1 MKKSIFLLVL
11 LFVFVLAFTAC
22 DKLHKHSWAEADC
35 ETPKT
40 CSTCGK
46 TEGEALGHTE
56 EILPAKAATCTE
68 TGLTEGKK
76 CSACGEILV
85 AQEEIPASGHT
96 EELVPGKA
104 NTCTESGLTAGKKC
118 SVCDET
124 LLAQEV
130 IPAPGHNEEI
140 LSAKEAT
147 CTTNGLTEGK
157 KCSACNEI
165 LVKQEV
171 IPAAHK
177 EEIIPGK
184 AASCTEIGLTDGK
197 KCSVCG
203 ETLLA
208 QEEISS
214 LGHKD
219 GNNDFTCDACGADLC
234 TDHVPADPII
244 ENNVPATCQKPGSYD
259 SVVKCSVCGDEISRE
274 SKIHEQLPHTEE
286 VVPGKAAT
294 CTTTGLTEG
303 KKCSVCGET
312 LVAQEEIPVIAH
324 TEEVVPG
331 KAATCTTTGLTEGK
345 KCSVCGETLV
355 AQEEI
360 PVIAHTEEA
369 VPGKA
374 ATCTASGLKD
384 GKKCSVCG
392 ETLLAQEVIPAL
404 GHQWG
409 EGEKNLDVTTYRCDR
424 CGVSKAES
432 ESLENN
438 ENIFTNKEFVGTPE
452 ALGQVLVA
460 GWWAGG
466 GYEVLTDGMMTEGE
480 GRFSTLLNKTTA
492 FMDGSLDLGE
502 KYVLGTLRFYIYD
515 TKEAITEV
523 AKKESVGA
531 DILIQVYLDGQWYD
545 IVNCANNA
553 DLCDHLVINEGLNN
567 DYLEFDLSDIVAEK
581 VRFYISA
588 SVSPNG
594 ITFQEIE
601 CNGAL
606 LVEHVHTE
614 QILPA
619 EAATCLT
626 AGVTEGKVCSVCNE
640 ILVSQEVIPALGHD
654 WSEGAVADGV
664 TTYTCG
670 NCGLEKMESDAL
682 EDVDNLFAGKKFKP
696 TAEATASILSASWW
710 NGSGYEGLTDGIKT
724 ADNAIGRFST
734 IMNLSGFMDST
745 IDFGKEVVLGSLKFY
760 IYEVSAKTEAQI
772 KSSIGKDM
780 LIQVYSNGAWI
791 NVVICPDNEA
801 LYGHLVSV
809 DGVNNDYLEFDLSGI
824 VAEKLR
830 FYISA
835 SSSSSGTTFQE
846 VECNG
851 KEFPSDEPVLIENVF
866 TGKLFVPT
874 EGDAAGNVYNVNT
887 HGYDKLTD
895 GITNQETKG
904 RYSGKSAAGVLVEA
918 TLDLGGTYDLQEF
931 TFYLYKT
938 GLTGSFGSELIIQV
952 LSPEGEWV
960 TVVHCKTTEELQAHI
975 VAKSDTDAGDRLV
988 FDLGGVSATQIR
1000 FTMPTGT
1007 TTKYPSMHEITCSG
1021 YAK

>member
-46 TEGEALGHTE
+46 TEGEALGHKE
-56 EILPAKAATCTE
+56 QILPAKAATCTE

-76 CSACGEILV
+76 CSACGKILV
-85 AQEEIPASGHT
+85 AQEETPALGHT

-165 LVKQEV
+165 LVEQEV
-171 IPAAHK
+171 IPATHK

-184 AASCTEIGLTDGK
+184 AASCTEIGLTEGK

-219 GNNDFTCDACGADLC
+219 ENNDFTCDVCGADLC
-234 TDHVPADPII
+234 TDHSPADPII

-274 SKIHEQLPHTEE
+274 SRIHEQLPHTEE

-324 TEEVVPG
+324 
-331 KAATCTTTGLTEGK
+331 A
-345 KCSVCGETLV
+345 
-355 AQEEI
+355 
-360 PVIAHTEEA
+360 EEA

-384 GKKCSVCG
+384 GKKCSVCD

-432 ESLENN
+432 ESLENK
-438 ENIFTNKEFVGTPE
+438 ENIFADKEFVGTPE
-452 ALGQVLVA
+452 ALGQVLAA
-460 GWWAGG
+460 GWWQGG
-466 GYEVLTDGMMTEGE
+466 GYQVLTDGQKTEEGI

-515 TKEAITEV
+515 TKESITEV

-531 DILIQVYLDGQWYD
+531 DILIQVYVDGQWYD
-545 IVNCANNA
+545 VVNCANNA
-553 DLCDHLVINEGLNN
+553 ELCDHLVINEGLNN

-588 SVSPNG
+588 SISQNG

-619 EAATCLT
+619 RAATCLD

-640 ILVSQEVIPALGHD
+640 ILALQEVIPALGHD
-654 WSEGAVADGV
+654 WSEGAVVDGV

-682 EDVDNLFAGKKFKP
+682 EDVDNLFAGKKFTP

-760 IYEVSAKTEAQI
+760 IYEVSARTEAQI

-791 NVVICPDNEA
+791 DVVICPDNEA

-904 RYSGKSAAGVLVEA
+904 RYSGKSTAGVLVEA

-1000 FTMPTGT
+1000 FTMPAGT
-1007 TTKYPSMHEITCSG
+1007 TTRYPSMHEITCSG